1 MGEPYLLTFR
11 NSVQLS
17 ICYIER
23 SPSFF
28 LAIWVH
34 IIEECHTAGL
44 SLLVFRVLSSIDNV
58 TGLFIFNS
66 VCIIPAILNLLSS
79 HRGLNRTMKI
89 LTFLMDIASVFMQL
103 CLPLA
108 LFLISLGYWETFA
121 QTRILKQKF
130 FEWFQQGIRL
140 A

>member
-1 MGEPYLLTFR
+1 MRGLSMTFAR
-11 NSVQLS
+11 N
-17 ICYIER
+17 I
-23 SPSFF
+23 PSFAAYFPTWTFFVANF
-28 LAIWVH
+28 LQQVH

-130 FEWFQQGIRL
+130 FEWFQQ
-140 A
+140 

>member
-1 MGEPYLLTFR
+1 MVLDFDFVDVGASTIAGYPFET
-11 NSVQLS
+11 VK
-17 ICYIER
+17 
-23 SPSFF
+23 
-28 LAIWVH
+28 VH

-103 CLPLA
+103 CVCFIPWILSTKEN
-108 LFLISLGYWETFA
+108 ISIEL
-121 QTRILKQKF
+121 
-130 FEWFQQGIRL
+130 
-140 A
+140 